1 MEDLYEAYL
10 SVQADPLFISL
21 GETNELVKKKQKL
34 QAFIDSDRFKE
45 LDTVEQYLLMHQY
58 TVMGDYLSILRMRAE
73 YAKAHHPEL
82 SRYF

>member
-1 MEDLYEAYL
+1 MEELPNANKGAQTNEL
-10 SVQADPLFISL
+10 IVTL
-21 GETNELVKKKQKL
+21 GETNELVYKRQKL

-45 LDTVEQYLLMHQY
+45 LDNVEQYLLLHQY